1 MPVNIPFFPATL
13 GDFVSGWYSKHLA
26 AMDEPSLLDL
36 ASRGETAM
44 RFLWLRTFHEP
55 IAVRMQ
61 RVDGGAHLVAMR
73 LSGEGGYE
81 PGVVEVWR
89 ERALAASDWDRVEAA
104 LLDAGFETIP
114 MKAGLGADGAQWIIE
129 RAKDGE
135 YRMVDRWSP
144 ESSGPDAAFR
154 RACETFLA
162 LAGEDLVTGDVY

>member
-13 GDFVSGWYSKHLA
+13 GDFVSGC
-26 AMDEPSLLDL
+26 
-36 ASRGETAM
+36 
-44 RFLWLRTFHEP
+44 
-55 IAVRMQ
+55 
-61 RVDGGAHLVAMR
+61 
-73 LSGEGGYE
+73 
-81 PGVVEVWR
+81 
-89 ERALAASDWDRVEAA
+89 
-104 LLDAGFETIP
+104 P